1 MSSVTRPIPLAVLLT
16 TALCCALL
24 ILPGVTVS
32 SMYFNDLLIFLDG
45 GYRVV
50 HGQVPNIDFSTALGP
65 LSFYIP
71 GAGYWLSGSLGLAM
85 PVGMSLLMLLIAPIA
100 IHVIG
105 SRMRP
110 LIGVAVAIF
119 VMLLLATPM
128 NTGEA
133 FSRVSFAMYYN
144 RIGWVLLALLLI
156 LFLRP
161 ERPTRHQTALD
172 AAAAAALALLAGY
185 TKATYGVVAAGFLLI
200 LLLQPGG
207 RRFAMLAIFGGL
219 VGVAL
224 VELAWGGTR
233 IHIGDLIV
241 ATQTSGGRS
250 VTSYVRSALE
260 TSDEYVVFLAFATA
274 GLWVRPNVTDALFY
288 GFCIA
293 AGLMLLSQNFQTE
306 GIVSLL
312 VGTTVAAE
320 TLARSARP
328 GMGPFA
334 EAVTRGAPLAAILLL
349 LPIGVSSAG
358 ALGLHAA
365 AAATRSGVALETPN
379 GQGLRVM
386 NTTSDGQFAFYT
398 RYAESLDAGAQLLQ
412 RLEAAPRRVLVFDFV
427 SPFSSL
433 LGVTPPDGG
442 PAWMHNGRN
451 FDAKNYF
458 PAEEVMGGVDVVMV
472 PKRPVAGGT
481 TKLMLDIYGAH
492 LEENFRLE
500 KDTELWKVYLRRE
513 ARSAPQTSWAETPMA
528 E

>member
-1 MSSVTRPIPLAVLLT
+1 MSTVTRPIPLAVLLT

-85 PVGMSLLMLLIAPIA
+85 PVGMSLLMLVTAPIA

-110 LIGVAVAIF
+110 LIGVPVAIF

-144 RIGWVLLALLLI
+144 RIGWALLALLLI

-185 TKATYGVVAAGFLLI
+185 TKATYGVVAAGFLLM
-200 LLLQPGG
+200 LLQPGG
-207 RRFAMLAIFGGL
+207 RRFAILAILGGL

-224 VELAWGGTR
+224 AELVWGGTR

-250 VTSYVRSALE
+250 VMSYVRSALE
-260 TSDEYVVFLAFATA
+260 TSGEYVVFLAFAA
-274 GLWVRPNVTDALFY
+274 VALWVRPSVTDALFY

-312 VGTTVAAE
+312 VGAAVAAE

-379 GQGLRVM
+379 GRGLRVM
-386 NTTSDGQFAFYT
+386 NTTSAGQFAFYA
-398 RYAESLDAGAQLLQ
+398 RYAESLDAGARLL
-412 RLEAAPRRVLVFDFV
+412 RTLEVAPRRVLVFDFV

-433 LGVTPPDGG
+433 LGIAPPDGG

-451 FDAKNYF
+451 FDAENHF

-481 TKLMLDIYGAH
+481 TKLMLEIYGAH
-492 LEENFRLE
+492 LEDNFRRAT
-500 KDTELWKVYLRRE
+500 DTELWTVYLRRE
-513 ARSAPQTSWAETPMA
+513 ARPTAPRMSRADIPA
-528 E
+528 AR